1 MTTLEILA
9 PMDGWCAP
17 LEEVPDQVFAGR
29 MLGDGLA
36 IDPVVGLVTA
46 PCAGEVATVA
56 AGGHAVSIRTA
67 EGIEVLVHVGI
78 DTVQLGGRGFE
89 VLVRQGQSVA
99 AGDAL
104 LRFDLDAIA
113 RVAKSLMTPIVIGLA
128 DGLELRRRRPP
139 GPVRAGELL
148 FEIAGSAAQTPTL
161 TASGGGQTEVR
172 VLQVML
178 QHGIHARPAAL
189 LAQRIR
195 AVSAQVT
202 IEAHGKRAD
211 ARSVVSIMS
220 LGVRFRDSI
229 SVQATGTGAQAAIE
243 AVTAGLEEAV
253 RAEESAAPSR
263 AEPAPNLEVPKPT
276 RAEADAVVIDGQLK
290 GVVAVAGFAVGVAA
304 RIERPEIVVAE
315 TGAGRVHESRELER
329 ARSTVRARLT
339 RVGEV
344 GAPARREIV
353 AAHVEFLDDPMLN
366 EVAEELIASGK
377 SAGYAWRTATRR
389 SMAALAALPDERLR
403 ERADDLLDVESHVLL
418 ALSGEAR
425 PMNLPIPERA
435 VLLADELLPS
445 ELVALDRRRLAAI
458 CLSGGGATSHVAI
471 LAAAM
476 DVPMLV
482 GLGTAVQDIR
492 EGVALIVDADRG
504 VLEMKP
510 PAAEVQRAEARV
522 AARLAERVAERAAAQ
537 SECRARDGTRVEVY
551 ANVGSV
557 GDAAAAVS
565 NGAEGCGLLRTE
577 FLFIERDTAPSEA
590 EQLEAY
596 QAIAD
601 ALGGRP
607 LVLRLMDIGGDKPLR
622 YLPLPYEENPALGLR
637 GIRTALWRKDLLRT
651 QLQAALRVEPV
662 GVVKLLLP
670 MITDVAEL
678 RTVRKLVDELRGE
691 LGGRVP
697 VELGAMVETPA
708 AALSAARILRE
719 ADFLSIGSND
729 LTQYTLAMD
738 RGHAELAARID
749 ALHPTVLQLIA
760 ATAAAGTEAGKT
772 VAVCG
777 GVAADPTAVPLLI
790 GLGVRELSVVP
801 AAVPGIKRLIRSLTV
816 AACATLAARCL
827 TLESAAEV
835 RALVAQATSPSGE
848 ST

>member
-1 MTTLEILA
+1 M
-9 PMDGWCAP
+9 
-17 LEEVPDQVFAGR
+17 
-29 MLGDGLA
+29 
-36 IDPVVGLVTA
+36 
-46 PCAGEVATVA
+46 
-56 AGGHAVSIRTA
+56 
-67 EGIEVLVHVGI
+67 HVGI

-89 VLVRQGQSVA
+89 VLVREGQSVA
-99 AGDAL
+99 AGEAL
-104 LRFDLDAIA
+104 LRFDLDALA
-113 RVAKSLMTPIVIGLA
+113 RAAKSLMTPIVVGVPEGFA
-128 DGLELRRRRPP
+128 LRRRRSP

-148 FEIAGSAAQTPTL
+148 FEVAGRATL
-161 TASGGGQTEVR
+161 TAPAAGSGGMDTTAGDATEVR
-172 VLQVML
+172 DVQVML
-178 QHGIHARPAAL
+178 QHGIHARPAAM
-189 LAQRIR
+189 LAQRVR
-195 AVSAQVT
+195 AVAAQVSL
-202 IEAHGKRAD
+202 ELRGKRAD

-220 LGVRFRDSI
+220 LGVRFRDTI
-229 SVQATGTGAQAAIE
+229 SVQAKGTGALAAIE
-243 AVTAGLEEAV
+243 AVVAGLEEAV
-253 RAEESAAPSR
+253 RAEESAGHAGVPPADVHGR
-263 AEPAPNLEVPKPT
+263 ADASPARPAPGSAPATAGV
-276 RAEADAVVIDGQLK
+276 AVDGQLK
-290 GVVAVAGFAVGVAA
+290 GVVAVAGFALGVAA

-315 TGAGRVHESRELER
+315 IGAGPAHENRELER
-329 ARSTVRARLT
+329 ARSTVKARLT

-366 EVAEELIASGK
+366 AAAEELIASGK

-389 SMAALAALPDERLR
+389 SMAALEALADERLR

-435 VLLADELLPS
+435 VLLAAELLPS

-458 CLSGGGATSHVAI
+458 CLSAGGATSHVAI

-482 GLGTAVQDIR
+482 GLGPAIQDIR
-492 EGVALIVDADRG
+492 EGALVIVDADRG

-510 PAAEVQRAEARV
+510 PAADLERAEARV
-522 AARLAERVAERAAAQ
+522 AARQAQRAAERVAAQ
-537 SECRARDGTRVEVY
+537 SECRARDGTRIEVY

-557 GDAAAAVS
+557 DDAVAAVK

-577 FLFIERDTAPSEA
+577 FLFIDRETAPSER

-596 QAIAD
+596 QAVAD
-601 ALGGRP
+601 ALEGRP
-607 LVLRLMDIGGDKPLR
+607 LVLRLMDVGGDKPLR

-651 QLQAALRVEPV
+651 QLKAALRVEPAGIV
-662 GVVKLLLP
+662 RVLLP
-670 MITDVAEL
+670 MITDLAEL
-678 RTVRKLVDELRGE
+678 RTVRALVNELRAE
-691 LGGRVP
+691 LGGRAP

-708 AALSAARILRE
+708 AALGADRLVRD

-738 RGHAELAARID
+738 RGHAELASRLD
-749 ALHPTVLQLIA
+749 ALHPAVLQLVA
-760 ATAAAGTEAGKT
+760 ATATAGANAGKM

-777 GVAADPTAVPLLI
+777 GVAADPIAVPLLI

-801 AAVPGIKRLIRSLTV
+801 AAVPGVKRLIRSLTIG
-816 AACATLAARCL
+816 ACATLAARCL

-848 ST
+848 LR